1 MRLGEPDAFPAG
13 DLYLRDVRGEVGSV
27 AAVARLRGHVH
38 MEGSQLDLMN
48 YTYLETPIGTL
59 LIAGDDERSG
69 ASIFRRTARPAAGA
83 GLERIR
89 ARARSPRPCDNCA
102 NISPAQRTEFD
113 LPLAP
118 EGTEFQRNV
127 WRSLQD
133 IPYGETISYGELA
146 RRVGNPK
153 ASRAVGAA
161 NGQNP
166 IPIVIPC
173 HRVIG
178 ANGKLT
184 GFGGGLPTKEALLAL
199 EAKQRPFK

>member
-1 MRLGEPDAFPAG
+1 
-13 DLYLRDVRGEVGSV
+13 
-27 AAVARLRGHVH
+27 
-38 MEGSQLDLMN
+38 MN
-48 YTYLETPIGTL
+48 YSLLETPIGTL
-59 LIAGDDERSG
+59 LIAGDEKAIRRIDFPTNGKSG
-69 ASIFRRTARPAAGA
+69 KPGTPQPDWTESARGPVGQAMKQLREYFAGK
-83 GLERIR
+83 R
-89 ARARSPRPCDNCA
+89 AD
-102 NISPAQRTEFD
+102 FD

-118 EGTEFQRNV
+118 EGTEFQRTV
-127 WRSLQD
+127 WRNLQD

-146 RRVGNPK
+146 KRVGNPK

-199 EAKQRPFK
+199 ETKQMKL

>member
-1 MRLGEPDAFPAG
+1 
-13 DLYLRDVRGEVGSV
+13 
-27 AAVARLRGHVH
+27 
-38 MEGSQLDLMN
+38 MN
-48 YTYLETPIGTL
+48 YCYVESPIGKL
-59 LIAGDDERSG
+59 LIAGDSESVRQINFAKNGKPSAPEAEWQESSRG
-69 ASIFRRTARPAAGA
+69 PVAQAARQLREYFAGSRT
-83 GLERIR
+83 
-89 ARARSPRPCDNCA
+89 D
-102 NISPAQRTEFD
+102 FD

-118 EGTEFQRNV
+118 QGTEFQRYV
-127 WRSLQD
+127 WRRLQE

-199 EAKQRPFK
+199 EARQLQL

>member
-1 MRLGEPDAFPAG
+1 
-13 DLYLRDVRGEVGSV
+13 
-27 AAVARLRGHVH
+27 
-38 MEGSQLDLMN
+38 MN
-48 YTYLETPIGTL
+48 YCYVESPIGKL
-59 LIAGDDERSG
+59 LIAGDHE
-69 ASIFRRTARPAAGA
+69 SIRQINFAKNGKPSKPEPDWQESSRGPVAQAARQLREYFAGSRT
-83 GLERIR
+83 
-89 ARARSPRPCDNCA
+89 D
-102 NISPAQRTEFD
+102 FD

-118 EGTEFQRNV
+118 QGTEFQRQV
-127 WRSLQD
+127 WRRLQE

-199 EAKQRPFK
+199 EARQLHL